1 MMTDIISCLW
11 PVGMVWALI
20 NDINK
25 VHVSG
30 DGFTRPGDYIYELLN
45 QVLVLAQQGRHSV
58 GSDPGVGAGGHQRG
72 HVSSPHEPLRQRSC

>member
-1 MMTDIISCLW
+1 
-11 PVGMVWALI
+11 MVWALI

-45 QVLVLAQQGRHSV
+45 QVLVLA
-58 GSDPGVGAGGHQRG
+58 PAGKT
-72 HVSSPHEPLRQRSC
+72 LCWF